1 MEVKAMDIN
10 LKFNTVTV
18 TLLTAIFSATV
29 LAAGTENFKVVSL
42 PTKYEIES
50 YAYAVSADGSV
61 VVGLSSCDR
70 GDEGEEAFRW
80 QNGQITALEALP
92 KGTGYCCARGVS
104 ADGSIIVGESTC
116 DSGIQAFIWQDG
128 MMVGLGSLTEGFDD
142 LSYATAVSANG
153 KVVVGYS
160 YISYGNKYCK
170 G

>member
-1 MEVKAMDIN
+1 MEVKAMNIN
-10 LKFNTVTV
+10 LKLHTVV
-18 TLLTAIFSATV
+18 VILLTTIISATV
-29 LAAGTENFKVVSL
+29 LAAGTENFKVVFL

-61 VVGLSSCDR
+61 VVGLSASDR

-116 DSGIQAFIWQDG
+116 DSGIQAFLWQNG
-128 MMVGLGSLTEGFDD
+128 MMVGLGSLTEG
-142 LSYATAVSANG
+142 
-153 KVVVGYS
+153 
-160 YISYGNKYCK
+160 
-170 G
+170 

>member
-1 MEVKAMDIN
+1 MDIN

-18 TLLTAIFSATV
+18 TLLSAIFSATA
-29 LAAGTENFKVVSL
+29 LASGTENFKVVSL

-61 VVGLSSCDR
+61 VVGLSASDR

-104 ADGSIIVGESTC
+104 ADGSVIVGESTC
-116 DSGIQAFIWQDG
+116 DSGIQAFIWQNG
-128 MMVGLGSLTEGFDD
+128 TMVGLGSLTEGFDD

-153 KVVVGYS
+153 KVVVGYIYTS
-160 YISYGNKYCK
+160 YCNKYCK

>member
-1 MEVKAMDIN
+1 MEVRAMDIN
-10 LKFNTVTV
+10 LKFNTVVV
-18 TLLTAIFSATV
+18 TLLMVIFSVTV

-61 VVGLSSCDR
+61 VVGLSASDR

-104 ADGSIIVGESTC
+104 ADGSVIVGESTC
-116 DSGIQAFIWQDG
+116 DTGIQAFLWQNG
-128 MMVGLGSLTEGFDD
+128 TMVGLGSLTEGWEDD
-142 LSYATAVSANG
+142 SYATAVSE
-153 KVVVGYS
+153 KTVSVR
-160 YISYGNKYCK
+160 
-170 G
+170 